1 MAKEIENNSND
12 EVKITH
18 INPSNGFSDLEKTA
32 ILQFKLEQEEEK
44 LSQTAQFK
52 LLNKINDL
60 TNTAKLNLLEIKE
73 AAEDKLSKTA
83 QFKFLNNKVKED
95 NDVILPKKKVSLYD
109 TVVLKLESLIKRRS
123 ALNTHNTR
131 KVVNLENVNVYK
143 KKSLKKLL
151 KGNNVNKFKINVD
164 SDLYGIYL
172 YELNKY
178 ALTILSKNKDKVKV
192 REYEKQK
199 RLNKIENICID
210 DDSYNKYSKKLNKF
224 AINKLYYR
232 IAPKETKKYKVYKF
246 CVNVLSLL
254 LLANI
259 GLLMKWYYEGT
270 QIKNI
275 SYSIKE
281 DVIIDTTTI
290 GEVIDSTTIDEN
302 PVVEENLYWKYL
314 NTPMSSV
321 NFDNLLIEN
330 NDTIGW
336 IIVNNTNIDYPVVQT
351 IDNDYYL
358 NHAFNKS
365 FNQAGWVY
373 ADFRNDFN
381 NLSKNTVLYGHGR
394 KDGVMFGSLR
404 NTLNKDWYTNKD
416 NQIIQ
421 FSTLK
426 YNTMWQIFSIYKI
439 PAESYYI
446 TTDFSS
452 DSNYQTFL
460 NTMVSRSIY
469 NFNINVGSDDKILTL
484 STCYNDYGV
493 RLVVHAKLVKIQE
506 R

>member
-1 MAKEIENNSND
+1 MAKDND
-12 EVKITH
+12 EVKIEH
-18 INPSNGFSDLEKTA
+18 INPRTELNELEKTA
-32 ILQFKLEQEEEK
+32 ILQFKIEQEEER
-44 LSQTAQFK
+44 LSRT
-52 LLNKINDL
+52 
-60 TNTAKLNLLEIKE
+60 T
-73 AAEDKLSKTA
+73 
-83 QFKFLNNKVKED
+83 QFKFLNRTNNLNNTTKLNLSSLKEQLD
-95 NDVILPKKKVSLYD
+95 MPKKKASLYD
-109 TVVLKLESLIKRRS
+109 TIVIKLESLINRRG
-123 ALNTHNTR
+123 ALNTHNTN
-131 KVVNLENVNVYK
+131 KVIDTENVSIHK
-143 KKSLKKLL
+143 KMSFKKLL
-151 KGNNVNKFKINVD
+151 RGNNINKLKINVD

-178 ALTILSKNKDKVKV
+178 ALTILSKKDNNIKV

-199 RLNKIENICID
+199 KLKKIDNINID
-210 DDSYNKYSKKLNKF
+210 EESYSKYCKKLNSF
-224 AINKLYYR
+224 AINKLYYK
-232 IAPKETKKYKVYKF
+232 IAPKETNKYKIYKF
-246 CVNVLSLL
+246 SVCILMLL
-254 LLANI
+254 LVFNI
-259 GLLMKWYYEGT
+259 GLLVNWYCEGE

-275 SYSIKE
+275 SYSVKE
-281 DVIIDTTTI
+281 DTIIDTTTV
-290 GEVIDSTTIDEN
+290 GEVIDSTTIDDN
-302 PVVEENLYWKYL
+302 PVIEEDLYWKYL

-321 NFDNLLIEN
+321 NFDNLLNEN

-336 IIVNNTNIDYPVVQT
+336 LIVNNTNIDYPVVQT

-358 NHAFNKS
+358 SHAFDGS

-381 NLSKNTVLYGHGR
+381 NLSKNTVIYGHGR

-404 NTLNKDWYTNKD
+404 NTLDKNWYTNQD
-416 NQIIQ
+416 NQVIQ

-452 DSNYQTFL
+452 DENYETFL
-460 NTMVSRSIY
+460 HTMMNRSVY
-469 NFNINVGSDDKILTL
+469 NFNINVGKDDRILTL
-484 STCYNDYGV
+484 STCFNDYGM